1 MSPSGDRVAVPTN
14 GHHPAMSEHPA
25 DAVAGTDSGVDEN
38 PSVAADF
45 GAAATIDDRGAR
57 SPVPVVTPIQLAA
70 GFGIIAALILL
81 LVGRR
86 RGRRG

>member
-14 GHHPAMSEHPA
+14 GHHPAMPQGASDA
-25 DAVAGTDSGVDEN
+25 DPT
-38 PSVAADF
+38 
-45 GAAATIDDRGAR
+45 AATDLGAGPPGVEERGAR
-57 SPVPVVTPIQLAA
+57 STVPVVSPAQLAA

-81 LVGRR
+81 VLGRR

>member
-14 GHHPAMSEHPA
+14 GHHPPLSEHPTDPVGA
-25 DAVAGTDSGVDEN
+25 DPD
-38 PSVAADF
+38 VAATDP
-45 GAAATIDDRGAR
+45 GAGPPAVEDRGAR
-57 SPVPVVTPIQLAA
+57 SPVPVITPGQLAA

-81 LVGRR
+81 VVGRR

>member
-14 GHHPAMSEHPA
+14 GHHPALSEHPTDAVVGA
-25 DAVAGTDSGVDEN
+25 DADLDAT
-38 PSVAADF
+38 
-45 GAAATIDDRGAR
+45 AATDPGAGPPAVDQRGAR
-57 SPVPVVTPIQLAA
+57 STVPAVTPVQFAA

-81 LVGRR
+81 VLGRR

>member
-1 MSPSGDRVAVPTN
+1 VSPSGDRVAVPTN
-14 GHHPAMSEHPA
+14 GHHPAMSEHPD
-25 DAVAGTDSGVDEN
+25 DAVAGTDSDVDEN

-45 GAAATIDDRGAR
+45 GAGATVAERGAR
-57 SPVPVVTPIQLAA
+57 STVPTVTPAQLAA

-81 LVGRR
+81 VLGRR

>member
-14 GHHPAMSEHPA
+14 GHHPALSEHEI
-25 DAVAGTDSGVDEN
+25 DAVGADPDVD
-38 PSVAADF
+38 AT
-45 GAAATIDDRGAR
+45 AATDPGAGPPAVEDRGAR
-57 SPVPVVTPIQLAA
+57 SPVPVVTPGQLAA

-81 LVGRR
+81 VLGRR

>member
-1 MSPSGDRVAVPTN
+1 MAVPTN
-14 GHHPAMSEHPA
+14 GHHPALSEHPA
-25 DAVAGTDSGVDEN
+25 DAVVG
-38 PSVAADF
+38 AD
-45 GAAATIDDRGAR
+45 AATAVTEPGAGPPGVEDRGAR

-81 LVGRR
+81 IVGRR